1 MKHALIDIAIVSL
14 EDLGSLLRR
23 RALEGDHQM
32 IRIFLQKI
40 VQVISRA
47 RSLIDKII
55 GVNDK
60 KIVSMIGDRFGI
72 AKGFGSSRAEIDKC
86 IVKDL
91 SRNLL
96 LGKKVLDQLGCL
108 IGRSRIGNGLS
119 INQRRNILKRFL
131 NDMRFVFNNH
141 S

>member
-60 KIVSMIGDRFGI
+60 KIVSVIGHGFGI

-96 LGKKVLDQLGCL
+96 LGKKVLDQLGRF
-108 IGRSRIGNGLS
+108 ISRSRIGNGLR
-119 INQRRNILKRFL
+119 INQGRYIL
-131 NDMRFVFNNH
+131 
-141 S
+141 